1 MLQREISVEPHQR
14 ARSGFPPHTHTFF
27 SLLSPPYF
35 IDSVQPRLSLR
46 LSPLFIYLFPAD
58 YKLLDCCGLV
68 VHLPLGLSAVRR
80 FDLSGQAK
88 YIFVNFP
95 ASAERQS
102 AKGGQL
108 RTSAKR
114 QSAKGGHFRVS
125 AKRQSARGGHCRA
138 SAKRQSAKG
147 VYFRAS
153 AKRQSAKGGHLRASA
168 KRQSLPR
175 DRERR
180 PENPSQSAVA
190 TKRFPIL
197 TRRPPHT
204 LSTR

>member
-1 MLQREISVEPHQR
+1 M
-14 ARSGFPPHTHTFF
+14 
-27 SLLSPPYF
+27 
-35 IDSVQPRLSLR
+35 QPRLSLR

-147 VYFRAS
+147 
-153 AKRQSAKGGHLRASA
+153 GHLRASA